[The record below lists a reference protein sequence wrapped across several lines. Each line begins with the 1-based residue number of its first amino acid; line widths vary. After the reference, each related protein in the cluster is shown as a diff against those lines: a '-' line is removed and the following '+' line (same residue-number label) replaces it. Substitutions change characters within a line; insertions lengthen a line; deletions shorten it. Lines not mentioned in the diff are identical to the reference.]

1 MNDTSAAIA
10 RLHDRLSGVSFDFAF
25 IGGSVLSLLVN
36 DPTADAIRVTKDV
49 DVLVGVRTRRDFHR
63 QEREL
68 ESRGFH
74 HDTSEGAPICRWNVD
89 GLVVDVLPVREEV
102 LGWESRWFEAALESA
117 ASITV
122 EGRQVKVVTPPFFVA
137 LKLEAFESRGRG
149 DFVASTDFEDVIC
162 LFNGRPG
169 VVEEI
174 LSDQAVGPSIAEKF
188 AQYVNRSGLED
199 AVLGF
204 VQTESNSDERYA
216 AIMSAFRKLAQPP
229 EPPLSNML

>member
-36 DPTADAIRVTKDV
+36 DPAADAIRVTKDV

-68 ESRGFH
+68 EARGFH

-117 ASITV
+117 ASLTV
-122 EGRQVKVVTPPFFVA
+122 EGRQVKVVTPPFFAA

-169 VVEEI
+169 VAEEI
-174 LSDQAVGPSIAEKF
+174 LSNQAVGPSIAEKF
-188 AQYVNRSGLED
+188 AQYVNCSGLED

-216 AIMSAFRKLAQPP
+216 AIMSAFRKLAAFGRG
-229 EPPLSNML
+229 